1 MRHNKHQIHGRLA
14 QLGER
19 LPYKQNVGSS
29 ILSSPTKIRR
39 HHVID
44 LCDAFF
50 FCFFVGGRRLTSYPT
65 CHLTSLH
72 RSSLNF
78 ARRSAPSKSV
88 RFRTSSFLLSPTKI
102 RRHHVIDLRDAFF
115 FCFFVGGRRLTS
127 YPTCHLT
134 SLHRSSLNFARRSAP
149 SKSVRFRTS
158 SFLLSP
164 TKSKDTM

>member
-1 MRHNKHQIHGRLA
+1 MRTARKKKFKKRGGLA

-29 ILSSPTKIRR
+29 ILS
-39 HHVID
+39 
-44 LCDAFF
+44 
-50 FCFFVGGRRLTSYPT
+50 
-65 CHLTSLH
+65 
-72 RSSLNF
+72 
-78 ARRSAPSKSV
+78 
-88 RFRTSSFLLSPTKI
+88 SPTKI

-134 SLHRSSLNFARRSAP
+134 SLHRGSLLFARRFAP
-149 SKSVRFRTS
+149 SKRVHFRTVS
-158 SFLLSP
+158 ILLSP